1 VKPTPAPRSLLALV
15 AVLMIVLVPA
25 PHGAPVDQP
34 TASAPTATT
43 PAGAGRAEAS
53 TAAPPGPAQAQR
65 AELVQELLTAWA
77 AAERTNDTAALAGLM
92 DSAADP
98 AFRSAEATRAANL
111 TGVPLREW
119 DYQLV
124 AEPAPVV
131 PPVLVQRLG
140 AQEVWAPPVV
150 LRYAVSGVDA
160 LATSRTVGLVVAR
173 RGGQWRLV
181 TDTALTDYGRRTWRG
196 PWDFGPVL
204 VRSSDQGVVF
214 GHPGAEPELDA
225 VAEAL
230 RTAVPAVTDFWGT
243 GWPRQALVVLTSSR
257 AELVSLVG
265 EDFAGAGVAA
275 VTTADAVNR
284 AAGTAAGVRVVAD
297 SAAVRALNRPSL
309 SVVLRH
315 ELTHVATRTI
325 TADQAPLWMLEGFA
339 DYAGYRGSGTAIASG
354 APEVAQLVRTVGA
367 PTALPV
373 DADFAPT
380 GPTTRAALAYQ
391 LSWTFAEFLAQTRG
405 EAALIQAYR
414 SVAALAAPTSAQV
427 DAALSAAGAPTDV
440 LVAQWGQWL
449 AAQLG

>member
-1 VKPTPAPRSLLALV
+1 
-15 AVLMIVLVPA
+15 MIVLVPA

-98 AFRSAEATRAANL
+98 AFRSAEAARAANL

-150 LRYAVSGVDA
+150 LRYAVSSVDA
-160 LATSRTVGLVVAR
+160 FATSRTVGLVVAR

-275 VTTADAVNR
+275 VSTADAVNR

-339 DYAGYRGSGTAIASG
+339 DYAGYRGSGTVIASG